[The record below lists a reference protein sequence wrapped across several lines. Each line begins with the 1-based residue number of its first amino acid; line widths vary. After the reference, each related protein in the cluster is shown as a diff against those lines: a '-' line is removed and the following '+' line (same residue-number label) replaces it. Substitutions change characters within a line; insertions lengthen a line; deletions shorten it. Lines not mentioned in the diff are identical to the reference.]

1 MAESDIRNFRV
12 LGKNHVRVDALDK
25 VTGHAT
31 YAGDVYLPE
40 MLMCKVLTSTRSHA
54 RIVSIDTS
62 EAEALPGVR
71 GVITG
76 KDFPDVFFGSGA
88 LRDRRVMA
96 RDEVFYVGEPVA
108 AVAADDEVTAV
119 EALSLIKGRIRRPG
133 YQSLTR

>member
-1 MAESDIRNFRV
+1 MAESDIHNFRV

-54 RIVSIDTS
+54 RIASIDTS

-88 LRDRRVMA
+88 LQRPPRHGAGRGVLRRRA
-96 RDEVFYVGEPVA
+96 G
-108 AVAADDEVTAV
+108 
-119 EALSLIKGRIRRPG
+119 GCRR
-133 YQSLTR
+133 RR